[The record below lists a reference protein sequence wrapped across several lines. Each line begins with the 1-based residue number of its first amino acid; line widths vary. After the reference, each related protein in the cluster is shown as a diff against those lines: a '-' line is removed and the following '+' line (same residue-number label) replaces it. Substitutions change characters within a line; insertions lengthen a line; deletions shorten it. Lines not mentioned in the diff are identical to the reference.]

1 MTMIRS
7 CVGIVVL
14 TTLVGAL
21 LLPGSAPAAPNPYGS
36 RSTATTITLEPDGS
50 YQVTLRESQALVRE
64 YQIGF
69 GGNVHDGF
77 RAPDDGTLLPPYIR
91 ATYTL
96 TGATGE
102 PGQAMPRAFIRSH
115 HRWSATSTG
124 TYAAGNHSAELRYQV
139 TDASRPTPRGW
150 AVHVRL
156 LDVRYSAGD
165 TLTIQA
171 GSSRVTGL
179 ELRCVTHVPDNQP
192 CGDGDASTLRYVFT
206 GDWQSGVPPEFVV
219 MVTGD
224 KTGVP
229 APTLDRT

>member
-1 MTMIRS
+1 MTRIHS
-7 CVGIVVL
+7 SFGIVAL
-14 TTLVGAL
+14 TAVGAL
-21 LLPGSAPAAPNPYGS
+21 LLPGSAPAAPNPYGA

-50 YQVTLRESQALVRE
+50 YQITLRESQALVRE

-96 TGATGE
+96 TGATWE
-102 PGQAMPRAFIRSH
+102 EGQTPPTAFIRSH
-115 HRWSATSTG
+115 HRWSAASTG
-124 TYAAGNHSAELRYQV
+124 TYAAGDHSAELRYRV

-165 TLTIQA
+165 RLTIEA
-171 GSSRVTGL
+171 GSTRATAL
-179 ELRCVTHVPDNQP
+179 ELRCVSHVPDNEP
-192 CGDGDASTLRYVFT
+192 CGVSSTSTLRYVFPDR
-206 GDWQSGVPPEFVV
+206 GSDLAPEFVI
-219 MVTGD
+219 MVAGD
-224 KTGVP
+224 HANVP
-229 APTLDRT
+229 APTLDRS

>member
-1 MTMIRS
+1 MTG
-7 CVGIVVL
+7 VGTRLGVGVVI
-14 TTLVGAL
+14 LVGAL
-21 LLPGSAPAAPNPYGS
+21 LLPGAARAAPNPYGA

-91 ATYTL
+91 AAYTL
-96 TGATGE
+96 TGATWE
-102 PGQAMPRAFIRSH
+102 EGQTPPRAFIRSH

-124 TYAAGNHSAELRYQV
+124 TYPAGDHSAELRYRV

-171 GSSRVTGL
+171 GSARASGL
-179 ELRCVTHVPDNQP
+179 ELRCVTHVPDNEP
-192 CGDGDASTLRYVFT
+192 CGGGNAPTLRYVFP
-206 GDWQSGVPPEFVV
+206 DRSSALPPEFVI
-219 MVTGD
+219 MVSGD
-224 KTGVP
+224 NAKVP